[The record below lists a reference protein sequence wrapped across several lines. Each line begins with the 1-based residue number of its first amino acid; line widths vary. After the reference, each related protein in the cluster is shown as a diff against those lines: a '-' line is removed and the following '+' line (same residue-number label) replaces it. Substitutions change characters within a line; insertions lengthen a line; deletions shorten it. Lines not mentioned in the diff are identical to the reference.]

1 MRKTFARV
9 LLLACVAAV
18 PLLGCNKG
26 KTSTGGMGS
35 SSPAAGGGGARAST
49 PDMPPDTVVAT
60 IGGEPIT
67 AGQLDEKVRPQLRQ
81 LEEEAN
87 KQKFQLRKQRLD
99 ELVMDRLVETEA
111 KKRSLTKEQLIKA
124 EIDDKIQQ
132 PSEEEIKKLFD
143 QSSSRLPPG
152 STIETYRGQISDF
165 LTRNQKRE
173 KSQALFDKLRK
184 DYNVEIKLSEP
195 RKQVEAKGPSR
206 GPDNAKVTIVEFS
219 DFECPFCSRAVG
231 TVDQVMQAYPGKVR
245 LVFRQFPLSFH
256 PHAAKAAE
264 AALCANEQKRFWE
277 YHDTLFKN
285 QKALEVPQLKEHAKS
300 VGLDEKK
307 FAECLDS
314 GRLKAQ
320 VEEDTEAGSAAGV
333 SGTPAFFINGVSLSG
348 AQPMEEFKK
357 VIDQEL
363 GG

>member
-35 SSPAAGGGGARAST
+35 SAPAGGGSARASS

-99 ELVMDRLVETEA
+99 EMVMDRLVETEA
-111 KKRSLTKEQLIKA
+111 KKRNMTKDQLIKA
-124 EIDDKIQQ
+124 EVDDKIQQ

-152 STIETYRGQISDF
+152 STIDTYRGQ
-165 LTRNQKRE
+165 
-173 KSQALFDKLRK
+173 
-184 DYNVEIKLSEP
+184 
-195 RKQVEAKGPSR
+195 
-206 GPDNAKVTIVEFS
+206 
-219 DFECPFCSRAVG
+219 
-231 TVDQVMQAYPGKVR
+231 
-245 LVFRQFPLSFH
+245 
-256 PHAAKAAE
+256 
-264 AALCANEQKRFWE
+264 
-277 YHDTLFKN
+277 
-285 QKALEVPQLKEHAKS
+285 
-300 VGLDEKK
+300 
-307 FAECLDS
+307 
-314 GRLKAQ
+314 
-320 VEEDTEAGSAAGV
+320 
-333 SGTPAFFINGVSLSG
+333 
-348 AQPMEEFKK
+348 
-357 VIDQEL
+357 
-363 GG
+363 